1 MTWPVAMALAGAWVA
16 GLAAQALRLKRPRPV
31 PRREARGPFVS
42 VIVPARNEARN
53 IERCVGSLAQ
63 SRWNEF
69 EVIVVD
75 DQSDDGTGDLVRAMD
90 RGRAKDVRVVDGR
103 PLPPGWVGKPW
114 ACHQGVAAARGEW
127 LLFADADTWHEAGAL
142 ARAGAALEEDAA
154 DMVSIVG
161 RQEMEG
167 FWERLV
173 QPHVFFMLMQALP
186 RLDRPLPRR
195 KWRRAV
201 AVGHYVLVRRP
212 AYEAAG
218 GHEAVRDAVVEDLK
232 LAQTF
237 AREGRVVSVREDW
250 DGLSARMYQSF
261 GEIVEGW
268 TKNLSIGAR
277 QTFGPARGQLL
288 LASVLA
294 GYPLFWMLPGAVL
307 LAGAAGYAAGPAV
320 AWAAIAYGAS
330 AVLWSGVEW
339 ALQRR
344 PRLGLG
350 LLYPV
355 AAAVVWGVV
364 ARSALRRSRVTW
376 KGRDFQAQAP
386 T

>member
-1 MTWPVAMALAGAWVA
+1 MTWPVAMALAGVWIA
-16 GLAAQALRLKRPRPV
+16 GLAVQALRLKRPRSV
-31 PRREARGPFVS
+31 PRRGAQSPFVS

-63 SRWNEF
+63 SRWVEF
-69 EVIVVD
+69 ELIVVD

-90 RGRAKDVRVVDGR
+90 RGRAKNIRVVDGR
-103 PLPPGWVGKPW
+103 PLPSGWVGKPW
-114 ACHQGVAAARGEW
+114 ACHQGVAVARGEW

-142 ARAGAALEEDAA
+142 ARAGAALEEDGA
-154 DMVSIVG
+154 DMVSIAG

-173 QPHVFFMLMQALP
+173 QPHVFFMLLQAMP
-186 RLDRPLPRR
+186 RLDRPVPRR

-201 AVGHYVLVRRP
+201 AVGHYVLVRRS
-212 AYEAAG
+212 AYEAVG

-237 AREGRVVSVREDW
+237 ARAGRRVSVREDW
-250 DGLSARMYQSF
+250 HGLSARMYQSF
-261 GEIVEGW
+261 GEIVRGW

-277 QTFGPARGQLL
+277 QTFGPVGGRLL
-288 LASVLA
+288 LASVLV
-294 GYPLFWMLPGAVL
+294 GYPLFWMFPGAVL
-307 LAGAAGYAAGPAV
+307 LAGAAGYAASPAV
-320 AWAAIAYGAS
+320 AAAGIAYGAS
-330 AVLWSGVEW
+330 AAMWSGVGW
-339 ALQRR
+339 AISRR
-344 PRLGLG
+344 PWLGW
-350 LLYPV
+350 LYPV
-355 AAAVVWGVV
+355 AAAVVWGMV